1 MKNIF
6 LILISLLSLTSL
18 AQFPIIEEFNAFNGA
33 NQWTTCCGAG
43 LQNYGGS
50 ENYATFNIGNTPYP
64 NSSNITITSPVASYT
79 TCLTNITVSFPLA
92 GRIEN
97 GFDFMRFQYWNGASW
112 ITVASYT
119 GSQNATYSYS
129 LPNTITR
136 FRFLL
141 QTDNSVNTYNF
152 GTSVYYY
159 DITRF
164 TVSCTS
170 VLPIE
175 LISFESENKS
185 CGENI
190 ITWKTATEVNNNYV
204 EIERSFDAINFESIK
219 RINSTENSYEIK
231 SYNYKDESKSNG
243 YIYFR
248 LKQVD
253 LDGTINYS
261 NISSV
266 YSNCGV
272 KFIIKTTNLLGQEV
286 AENFDGY
293 GIIFYSDGSVE
304 KKIN

>member
-1 MKNIF
+1 MKKIF
-6 LILISLLSLTSL
+6 LILATFFCSVSV
-18 AQFPIIEEFNAFNGA
+18 AQFSIIEEFNGFNGT

-50 ENYATFNIGNTPYP
+50 ENYATFNIGTTPYS
-64 NSSNITITSPVASYT
+64 NSSNITIASPISSYT
-79 TCLTNITVSFPLA
+79 TCLANITITFPLV

-97 GFDFMRFQYWNGASW
+97 GFDFMRFQRWNGASW

-119 GSQNATYSYS
+119 GNQNTTYSYS
-129 LPNTITR
+129 LPNTTTR

-141 QTDNSVNTYNF
+141 QTDNTVNTYNF
-152 GTSVYYY
+152 GSSVYYY
-159 DITRF
+159 DIARF
-164 TVSCTS
+164 TISCTS

-175 LISFESENKS
+175 LVSFETENKS

-190 ITWKTATEVNNNYV
+190 ITWKTASELNNNYID
-204 EIERSFDAINFESIK
+204 IERSLDAINFESIK
-219 RINSTENSYEIK
+219 RINSTENSYDVK
-231 SYNYKDESKSNG
+231 SYSYKDESKSNG

-261 NISSV
+261 SISSV
-266 YSNCGV
+266 NSNCGE
-272 KFIIKTTNLLGQEV
+272 KNIIKITNLLGQEV
-286 AENFDGY
+286 NENFDGY
-293 GIIFYSDGSVE
+293 RVIFYSDGSIS